1 MAEGNTYNNYDN
13 RVSTVGLTLF
23 DEQGMMLRCSY
34 LGDTLNITLAE
45 PMKTDAGKNSY
56 PDKARHSI
64 LLTTDRVATLYQE
77 IISKELVEA
86 MNKGEDF
93 REGVFLNKR
102 KESIL
107 QIRYENNELY
117 LVLCT
122 DIDEKRISKNS
133 YVFHFNK
140 TDVIY
145 DYDPTGTFTSQGTK
159 NGMFFVFTEYLRAGL
174 EALTGAGGH
183 AVRKVDSW
191 TRTQIFNY
199 LKGMS
204 AKLGVTLESPTYNR
218 RTSGFQKNEVASA
231 AGTDADMNF
240 TDAGLPEEDL
250 MITTDDSGAPT
261 LADMLE

>member
-1 MAEGNTYNNYDN
+1 MAEGSNYNAYDN
-13 RVSTVGLTLF
+13 RVNTVGLTLF

-34 LGDTLNITLAE
+34 LGDTLNIILAE
-45 PMKTDAGKNSY
+45 PMKTDTGKNTY

-86 MNKGEDF
+86 INKGEDF
-93 REGVFLNKR
+93 KEGVFLNKR

-107 QIRYENNELY
+107 QIRYENGEIY

-145 DYDPTGTFTSQGTK
+145 DYDPTGTYTSQGTK
-159 NGMFFVFTEYLRAGL
+159 NGMFFVFAEYLRAGL

-183 AVRKVDSW
+183 AIRKVDTWS
-191 TRTQIFNY
+191 RTQIFNY
-199 LKGMS
+199 LKGIA
-204 AKLGVTLESPTYNR
+204 AKLGVTVESQYNNR
-218 RTSGFQKNEVASA
+218 RPSGFQKNEVTSA
-231 AGTDADMNF
+231 EGTDADLPFN
-240 TDAGLPEEDL
+240 DAGLPEEDL

-261 LADMLE
+261 LADILE